1 MIVTQIFRTL
11 KELKD
16 EGNTIFL
23 VEQNARRALQLADR
37 GYVLERGQIA
47 LEGEAESLLDN
58 PEVQRTYLGRRADEM
73 PTTASDATHAP
84 GT

>member
-11 KELKD
+11 RDLRD

-37 GYVLERGQIA
+37 GYVLERGRIA
-47 LEGEAESLLDN
+47 LAGSGAELLAD
-58 PEVQRTYLGRRADEM
+58 PMVSQTYLGRRAGEAADREKV
-73 PTTASDATHAP
+73 DD
-84 GT
+84 